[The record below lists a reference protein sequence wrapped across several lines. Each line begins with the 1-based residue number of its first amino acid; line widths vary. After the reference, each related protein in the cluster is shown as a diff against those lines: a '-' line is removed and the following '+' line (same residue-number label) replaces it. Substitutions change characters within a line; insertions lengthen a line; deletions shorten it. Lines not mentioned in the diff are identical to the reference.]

1 MATKKNI
8 TTTKTPRVTATMR
21 FEDIIAMLE
30 GTPVTHGT
38 TQEQAVRFCQERI
51 AQIAKKNATENK
63 KPTKTQEA
71 NVGYR
76 ADILSYLRSLPDD
89 SQGQTCTEILR
100 GVPSIFNAG
109 FGVPKISALCYD
121 LVDEG
126 SVVVDEWKNKT
137 IFRAVR

>member
-38 TQEQAVRFCQERI
+38 TQEQAVNFCQERI
-51 AQIAKKNATENK
+51 AQIAKKNA
-63 KPTKTQEA
+63 TKTQEA

-121 LVDEG
+121 LVEEG